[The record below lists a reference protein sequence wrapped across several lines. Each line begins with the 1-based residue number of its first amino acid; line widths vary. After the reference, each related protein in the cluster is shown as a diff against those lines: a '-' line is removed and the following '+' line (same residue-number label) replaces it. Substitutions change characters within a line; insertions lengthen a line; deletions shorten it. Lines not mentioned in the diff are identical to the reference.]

1 MLAIG
6 FRFVAVEETENNRN
20 KTRPDLIWANATSK
34 KDMKIKLKHLCL
46 ESDYVQIA
54 ARYCKYKRGGKYY
67 CKRQWRCVKADK
79 GSNCNGSV
87 HHVCEFTKVDERTG
101 KETHTTINILI
112 EKKKKTRKTAKVF
125 WIVLMYY

>member
-20 KTRPDLIWANATSK
+20 IIRPNLMFATATSK
-34 KDMKIKLKHLCL
+34 QDMKNKLKRLCL
-46 ESDYVQIA
+46 KSDYVEIA

-67 CKRQWRCVKADK
+67 CKRQWQCTKVDK
-79 GSNCNGSV
+79 GLNCNGSV
-87 HHVCEFTKVDERTG
+87 HHVCEFTKMDEGTG

-112 EKKKKTRKTAKVF
+112 EKKKKARKIAKVF
-125 WIVLMYY
+125 LIVMMYY

>member
-1 MLAIG
+1 MLAKG

-20 KTRPDLIWANATSK
+20 IIRPNLMFATATSK
-34 KDMKIKLKHLCL
+34 QDMKNKLKRLCL
-46 ESDYVQIA
+46 KSDYVEIA

-67 CKRQWRCVKADK
+67 CKRQWQCTKVDK
-79 GSNCNGSV
+79 GLNCNGSV
-87 HHVCEFTKVDERTG
+87 HHVCEFTKMDEGTG

-125 WIVLMYY
+125 LIVMMYY